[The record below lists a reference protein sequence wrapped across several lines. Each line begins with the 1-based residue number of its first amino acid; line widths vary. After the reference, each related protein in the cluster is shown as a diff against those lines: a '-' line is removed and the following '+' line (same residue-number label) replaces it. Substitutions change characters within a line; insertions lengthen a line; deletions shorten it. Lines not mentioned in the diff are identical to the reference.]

1 MGVPFADIKSMIL
14 AGFKSSFQPFHE
26 KQAALRRVG
35 AELDKYD
42 DNGVLIA
49 LRADDRAPEP
59 DRARAAPAPAHK
71 SSPTRNRARSR

>member
-35 AELDKYD
+35 VELDRYD
-42 DNGVLIA
+42 DNGVL
-49 LRADDRAPEP
+49 RAGSNGTGDRASRRP
-59 DRARAAPAPAHK
+59 RASAELAADAE
-71 SSPTRNRARSR
+71 